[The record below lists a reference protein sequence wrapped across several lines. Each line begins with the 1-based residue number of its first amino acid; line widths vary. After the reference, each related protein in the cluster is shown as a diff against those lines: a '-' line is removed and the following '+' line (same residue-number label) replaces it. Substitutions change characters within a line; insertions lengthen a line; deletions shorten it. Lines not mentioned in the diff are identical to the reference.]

1 MQVVSEQMYSLTCL
15 FVSVQQSCGMAYLK
29 VKSGG
34 SVQGVIVLQS
44 DVRLQGGNALLIPV
58 QWDGSSHLRHAD
70 IPLHLG
76 MPLDG
81 KAQNADML
89 HIRMWIWST
98 HGAKEYSGSHM
109 AGAHQG
115 ACDQAKQQSDLPSTA
130 YACMW

>member
-1 MQVVSEQMYSLTCL
+1 M
-15 FVSVQQSCGMAYLK
+15 GYLK

-44 DVRLQGGNALLIPV
+44 NIRLQGSDALLVPV
-58 QWDGSSHLRHAD
+58 QWDGSSHLRRAD
-70 IPLHLG
+70 SPLHLG

-89 HIRMWIWST
+89 HTRMWICAVLRST
-98 HGAKEYSGSHM
+98 LVHTWQALISG
-109 AGAHQG
+109 Q

-130 YACMW
+130 YARIW